1 MLGPTGKLLVKPVW
15 LMLANP
21 FNQPLTFIACWFWW
35 SIKRSSTCAH
45 SVRLIDQRGSVNKDF
60 SCQLNLRQC
69 CSHIQKW
76 AGLVDELLVKPVWLM
91 LANRFNQ
98 PLTFIA
104 CWFWW
109 SIKRSSTC
117 AHSVRLIDQRGSVNK
132 DFSCQ
137 LNLRQ
142 CCSHIQKWAGLV
154 DEILVKPVWL
164 MLANPFNQPLTFIAC
179 WFWWSIKRSSTCAH
193 SVRLID
199 QRGSVNKDFSC
210 QLNLRQCCSH
220 IQKWA
225 GLVDATDYVAQLAWW
240 VFLDIYMLQY
250 VTYIY
255 VLAVRLACSLWRQP
269 MRKVIN
275 HQALTYTSCWPVD
288 WWTLT
293 HRLGSQTRERDLR
306 CQRPMGP
313 LF

>member
-1 MLGPTGKLLVKPVW
+1 MLWPTGKLLVEPVW

-76 AGLVDELLVKPVWLM
+76 AGLVDEL
-91 LANRFNQ
+91 
-98 PLTFIA
+98 
-104 CWFWW
+104 
-109 SIKRSSTC
+109 
-117 AHSVRLIDQRGSVNK
+117 
-132 DFSCQ
+132 
-137 LNLRQ
+137 
-142 CCSHIQKWAGLV
+142 
-154 DEILVKPVWL
+154 LVKPVWL

-269 MRKVIN
+269 MRQVIN
-275 HQALTYTSCWPVD
+275 HQALNLEILLIAAGVRKPQAPYTSCWPVD

-306 CQRPMGP
+306 CQRPMRP